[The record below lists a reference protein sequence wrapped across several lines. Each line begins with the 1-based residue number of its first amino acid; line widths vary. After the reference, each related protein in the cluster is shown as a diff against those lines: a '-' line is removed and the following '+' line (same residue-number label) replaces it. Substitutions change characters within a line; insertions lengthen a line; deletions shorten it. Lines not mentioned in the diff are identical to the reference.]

1 MNAAQAKVA
10 SAAHACCT
18 ALAGRDVFITSRHYN
33 TDLRDGFDDLA

>member
-18 ALAGRDVFITSRHYN
+18 ALAGCPRHSVPLYA
-33 TDLRDGFDDLA
+33 DLRDGFGDFV